1 MKRST
6 LLAVAIVLC
15 AAPFAFATVNIQ
27 KEAKAKN
34 PAVTCKTC
42 HAAMPCSKT
51 NLTEEGKKWI
61 PAPAKK

>member
-6 LLAVAIVLC
+6 LFVAAAFLC

-34 PAVTCKTC
+34 PKVTCKDC
-42 HAAMPCSKT
+42 HAATPCNKA
-51 NLTEEGKKWI
+51 NLTEEGKKWM
-61 PAPAKK
+61 PKK